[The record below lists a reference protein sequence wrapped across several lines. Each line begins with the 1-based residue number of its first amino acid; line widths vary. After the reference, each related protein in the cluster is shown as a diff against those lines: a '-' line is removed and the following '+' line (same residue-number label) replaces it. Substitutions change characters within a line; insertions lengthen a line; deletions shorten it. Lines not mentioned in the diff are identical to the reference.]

1 MRRRPNDSSSSH
13 SNQLDSTINEEL
25 NNSRAYNSYKQGGQS
40 GGHNNNNNNTNRIS
54 TSSFFSL
61 KKNRN
66 QSVNESYSDTSSF
79 DSSSILSGGT
89 GNISHNNKRHN
100 SVVSTNKSNTNIVPT
115 PQVTNSNHSRHA
127 STYSISTVSNPYET
141 KTSRSVH
148 NNALSRKP
156 TGSSMIS
163 KPSLSLANANE
174 TSNNGANGFV
184 LERPDLVY
192 EIDRMFR
199 DLMDKR
205 DFKSLPPQA
214 KQEMNNYS
222 PDKKWMLIYQD
233 ALTEYKR
240 QERAVRNKEENATP
254 EFYTKLL
261 LAKTITAQQLKNLW
275 VSLRTE
281 PIDWVRSFIYDCQGD
296 AILSAYLIK
305 IQDSINQVDIN
316 DINDDIF
323 DKEFN
328 TLKALKCMMN
338 QKLGAERVRTDV
350 NLYVNAVSGS
360 LLSPRILTRKI
371 AAESLTFMIAYYSH
385 NNDNDNQDAY
395 HKILRALDNISTK
408 PFFEFESGNDAA
420 HSTSSKK
427 KLVRKPPAG
436 ESYKRFELWLKSVEK
451 IIDGKGKYMNSLV
464 GASEELKFAYT
475 GNSNQGNLENHLLEY
490 CLGTMLLINT
500 IVEYGVDFRVRIH
513 LRAQFY
519 SAGLD
524 RLFAKFQELNYENLN
539 QQCAKFIDLANSD
552 ESYLKSKEQIDEN
565 LDFNDPV
572 ELVGSLWKNIKNS
585 EAQGFFLSAIQHLYL
600 NQSEKKDDADELL
613 RSLKLLDG
621 LIQNVTMVHTT
632 NDDSAVGIA
641 INKLFSSLSTDDMY
655 RKAIEEAR
663 NFKQIAEEATA
674 ERDELSRQLSMGADG
689 LITNLSNEIKE
700 QETVLYR
707 TRRLNE
713 ELSQELED
721 LKRRH
726 LVEKQEQELEMREM
740 LIMLNDNAILE
751 SKRNGPKTTVLIQ
764 TSNEK
769 LVKKLQKEIHRRKAE
784 YKLDNRQFGTQV
796 EPSSRL
802 RALRDQMGDIENM
815 ARELEMT
822 DFETYVDPDL
832 SNAEPK
838 YDPIESKELAE
849 TSEDEFEDAESTAH
863 SIVEVPD
870 LDAPKGPPRPCRED
884 DLEKLD
890 SLRKKLSSLQSESND
905 IMKFNNSSMFNKQKY
920 LAMERLREL
929 QDNFKDFNIDFSVDE
944 EESKSFSFEHVDP
957 SIKAKVH
964 EELEQVE
971 KLKKS
976 LEIKL
981 LSLNIKPANSTKSE
995 NTMQRLETKYMQ
1007 GKKPTA
1013 EGTIKS
1019 TNNTSDYRKHRNT
1032 TTDGMDPKFLK
1043 ELSSTVNKAAPI
1055 DGFDDIKEKSANN
1068 VEEPKTKQS
1077 KQTLNPSPDPPLPP
1091 SLDPSSG
1098 LAPPPPPPPPPPP
1111 MPSILGGTG
1120 NNTAAPPPPPPPPPP
1135 FLSSGSG
1142 SPAPPPPPPPPFP
1155 TGKVPKETVKSTSA
1169 SPVPGPFDNYP
1180 RPKKK
1185 LKQLHWEK
1193 FDNNTSNS
1201 FWLNSQTNTIA
1212 NDLMTK
1218 GIFDEIELIFAAKEI
1233 KKLATKKKED
1243 IDKLSFLSRDVAQQ
1257 FGINLHS
1264 FNNLSD
1270 EEIVAKILRCDKDII
1285 TNPAILEFL
1294 GKEDIVE
1301 VTNTLARN
1309 FEPYSTDYKMDQI
1322 SKPDKDPNELQ
1333 KPDRIYLELI
1343 YNLQHYWKSRIR
1355 ALTVISSFEKEYEEL
1370 VFKLRSIDEA
1380 VEKIKNSQHLKSV
1393 FQIILTVGNY
1403 MNDSTKQAQ
1412 GFKLS
1417 SLQRL
1422 SFMKDDKNSMTFLH
1436 YVEKIIRTQY
1446 PELLSFLDELS
1457 KCIEIAKFS
1466 IETIAN
1472 DCKDY
1477 AQSIKNVQSSIDI
1490 GNLSDVSKFH
1500 PQDKILKLVLP
1511 VLPRAKRKGEL
1522 LLDQSGYTLK
1532 ELDQLMRYFG
1542 EDPTDSFVRNSF
1554 ISKFANFAKDF
1565 KRAQTENIK
1574 REEELRIYE
1583 NRKKLYETPTR
1594 KQLENKEPNDD
1605 SDSNVMDS
1613 LLEKLKAAGP
1623 LKGEPSSAR
1632 KRALMRKHLLESL
1645 RKSPL
1650 KASIQLSPPPSPDSQ
1665 DEHTLHS
1672 PSRDTFNSQI
1682 KADSTDAETGL
1693 NDEEVVDGEKDVG
1706 SRARDLLME
1715 LRGVNENSSTD
1726 RMSAALKFR
1735 QERLRRKLSNIGI
1748 SNDSEH
1754 NPIAENDE
1762 VGE

>member
-13 SNQLDSTINEEL
+13 PNQLDSTINEEL
-25 NNSRAYNSYKQGGQS
+25 NNSRAYNSYKKGGQS
-40 GGHNNNNNNTNRIS
+40 GGPNNNNTNRIS

-66 QSVNESYSDTSSF
+66 QSVNDSYSDTSSF

-89 GNISHNNKRHN
+89 GNLSHNNKRHN
-100 SVVSTNKSNTNIVPT
+100 SVVSTNKSNTNIIPT
-115 PQVTNSNHSRHA
+115 SQVTNSNHSRHA

-174 TSNNGANGFV
+174 TSNSGVNGFV
-184 LERPDLVY
+184 LEKPELVY

-240 QERAVRNKEENATP
+240 QERVVHNKEENATP

-305 IQDSINQVDIN
+305 IQDSINQSDIN

-385 NNDNDNQDAY
+385 NNDNDNQNAY
-395 HKILRALDNISTK
+395 HKILRALDNISMK
-408 PFFEFESGNDAA
+408 PFFEFESGNDAPQ
-420 HSTSSKK
+420 STSSKK

-513 LRAQFY
+513 LRAQFF

-524 RLFAKFQELNYENLN
+524 RLFAKFHELNYENLN

-552 ESYLKSKEQIDEN
+552 ESYLKNKEQIDEN

-641 INKLFSSLSTDDMY
+641 INKLFASLSTDDMY
-655 RKAIEEAR
+655 RKAIEESR

-740 LIMLNDNAILE
+740 LIMLNDNALLE

-822 DFETYVDPDL
+822 DFETYVDPSL
-832 SNAEPK
+832 NNVELKP
-838 YDPIESKELAE
+838 DPIESKELTE
-849 TSEDEFEDAESTAH
+849 TSEDEFEDAESTAQ
-863 SIVEVPD
+863 SIIEAPEVD
-870 LDAPKGPPRPCRED
+870 IPKGPPRPCRED

-905 IMKFNNSSMFNKQKY
+905 IMKFNNSSMFSKQKY

-929 QDNFKDFNIDFSVDE
+929 QNNFKDFNIDFSVDD
-944 EESKSFSFEHVDP
+944 EESNSFSFEHVDP
-957 SIKAKVH
+957 SIKAKIH

-976 LEIKL
+976 LEMKL
-981 LSLNIKPANSTKSE
+981 SSLNIKPANSSKPE
-995 NTMQRLETKYMQ
+995 NTMHRLEAKYMH
-1007 GKKPTA
+1007 GKKPIA
-1013 EGTIKS
+1013 EGAIKS
-1019 TNNTSDYRKHRNT
+1019 THAKDYRRHRNT
-1032 TTDGMDPKFLK
+1032 TTEGMDPKFLK
-1043 ELSSTVNKAAPI
+1043 ELSSTVNKAMPI
-1055 DGFDDIKEKSANN
+1055 DGFDDEKPTNN
-1068 VEEPKTKQS
+1068 EEEPKTKQAV
-1077 KQTLNPSPDPPLPP
+1077 LPPPPPPPLPP
-1091 SLDPSSG
+1091 SLDPSSSG
-1098 LAPPPPPPPPPPP
+1098 SVPPPPPPPPLPSMLGASGNNAAAPPPPPPPPPPP
-1111 MPSILGGTG
+1111 
-1120 NNTAAPPPPPPPPPP
+1120 A

-1155 TGKVPKETVKSTSA
+1155 TGKAPKEIERSATA

-1201 FWLNSQTNTIA
+1201 FWQNAQTNTIA
-1212 NDLMTK
+1212 NELMTK

-1243 IDKLSFLSRDVAQQ
+1243 IDKLTFLSRDVAQQ

-1285 TNPAILEFL
+1285 TNPAILEFF

-1301 VTNTLARN
+1301 VTNTMARN

-1355 ALTVISSFEKEYEEL
+1355 ALAVMSSFEKEYDEL

-1380 VEKIKNSQHLKSV
+1380 VENIKNSQHLKSV
-1393 FQIILTVGNY
+1393 FEIILTVGNY

-1436 YVEKIIRTQY
+1436 YVEKIVRTQY
-1446 PELLSFLDELS
+1446 PQLLNFLDDLS
-1457 KCIEIAKFS
+1457 KCLEISKFS

-1500 PQDKILKLVLP
+1500 PHDKILKLVLP
-1511 VLPRAKRKGEL
+1511 VLPKAKRKGEL

-1532 ELDQLMRYFG
+1532 EFDQLMRYFG
-1542 EDPTDSFVRNSF
+1542 EDPSDSFVRNSF
-1554 ISKFANFAKDF
+1554 ISKFGNFVKDF

-1583 NRKKLYETPTR
+1583 NRKKLYETPR
-1594 KQLENKEPNDD
+1594 KRVENNEANDD

-1623 LKGEPSSAR
+1623 KGEPSSAR
-1632 KRALMRKHLLESL
+1632 KRALMRKHLLEGL
-1645 RKSPL
+1645 KKSPL
-1650 KASIQLSPPPSPDSQ
+1650 KASVQLSPPPSPDSQ
-1665 DEHTLHS
+1665 DEHALLS
-1672 PSRDTFNSQI
+1672 PTGDAFSSQI
-1682 KADSTDAETGL
+1682 NVDPVETDAAV
-1693 NDEEVVDGEKDVG
+1693 NDEEVIEEEKDVG
-1706 SRARDLLME
+1706 SRARDLLKE
-1715 LRGVNENSSTD
+1715 LRGVNENNSTD

-1748 SNDSEH
+1748 ANDSE
-1754 NPIAENDE
+1754 PTSIAENDE
-1762 VGE
+1762 IGE

>member
-1 MRRRPNDSSSSH
+1 MRRRPNDSTPTRPS
-13 SNQLDSTINEEL
+13 QLDSTINEEL
-25 NNSRAYNSYKQGGQS
+25 NNSRAYNSYKHNGNS
-40 GGHNNNNNNTNRIS
+40 GTPNNNSNGNRIS

-66 QSVNESYSDTSSF
+66 QSVNDSYSDNSSF

-89 GNISHNNKRHN
+89 GNISHNSKRHN
-100 SVVSTNKSNTNIVPT
+100 SVVSNDKTGTNIVPT
-115 PQVTNSNHSRHA
+115 SQITNSNHSRHA

-163 KPSLSLANANE
+163 RPSISLASANE
-174 TSNNGANGFV
+174 ATSNGVNGFA
-184 LERPDLVY
+184 LERPELVY

-199 DLMDKR
+199 ELMDKR

-240 QERAVRNKEENATP
+240 QERVVRNKEENATP

-261 LAKTITAQQLKNLW
+261 LAKTITANQLKNLW

-305 IQDSINQVDIN
+305 IQDAINQSDIN
-316 DINDDIF
+316 DINDEIF

-350 NLYVNAVSGS
+350 NLYVSAVSGS
-360 LLSPRILTRKI
+360 LLSPRIVTRKI

-385 NNDNDNQDAY
+385 NNENDNQDAY
-395 HKILRALDNISTK
+395 HKILKALDNISTK
-408 PFFEFESGNDAA
+408 PFFEFESANDNVQ
-420 HSTSSKK
+420 TSSPKK

-436 ESYKRFELWLKSVEK
+436 ESYKRFELWLRSVEK
-451 IIDGKGKYMNSLV
+451 TIDGKGKYMNSLV

-475 GNSNQGNLENHLLEY
+475 GSSNQSNLENHLLEY

-513 LRAQFY
+513 LRAQFF

-539 QQCAKFIDLANSD
+539 QQCSKFMELANSD
-552 ESYLKSKEQIDEN
+552 ESYLKSKEQIDED

-572 ELVGSLWKNIKNS
+572 DLVGSLWKNIKNS

-600 NQSEKKDDADELL
+600 NQSEKKDDSEELV
-613 RSLKLLDG
+613 RSLRLLDG

-641 INKLFSSLSTDDMY
+641 INKLFSSLSTDEMY
-655 RKAIEEAR
+655 RKAIEDAK

-713 ELSQELED
+713 ELGQELED

-726 LVEKQEQELEMREM
+726 LVEKQQQELEMREM
-740 LIMLNDNAILE
+740 LIMLNDSALVE
-751 SKRNGPKTTVLIQ
+751 SKKNGSKTTVLIQ

-769 LVKKLQKEIHRRKAE
+769 LMKKLQKQIHRRKAE

-822 DFETYVDPDL
+822 DFETYVDPD
-832 SNAEPK
+832 SV
-838 YDPIESKELAE
+838 ESKPISVEE
-849 TSEDEFEDAESTAH
+849 EQIEPSEDEFEDAETTEH
-863 SIVEVPD
+863 GVVDIPIEEP
-870 LDAPKGPPRPCRED
+870 PKGPPRPCRED

-890 SLRKKLSSLQSESND
+890 ILRKKLSSLQSESND
-905 IMKFNNSSMFNKQKY
+905 IMKFNNKSMFSKQKY

-929 QDNFKDFNIDFSVDE
+929 QNNFKDFNIDFTDDTE
-944 EESKSFSFEHVDP
+944 PNSFSFEHVDP
-957 SIKAKVH
+957 SIKARIH

-971 KLKKS
+971 RLKKD
-976 LEIKL
+976 
-981 LSLNIKPANSTKSE
+981 
-995 NTMQRLETKYMQ
+995 LETKLSNLNSGSNSRSNSPNILSKMEAKYMH
-1007 GKKPTA
+1007 GKVPTT
-1013 EGTIKS
+1013 EGAVKS
-1019 TNNTSDYRKHRNT
+1019 STQSKDYKKHRNT
-1032 TTDGMDPKFLK
+1032 TIDGMEPKFLK
-1043 ELSSTVNKAAPI
+1043 ELSRTVNKTAPI
-1055 DGFDDIKEKSANN
+1055 DGFDSTTDDVNKEPTVNKKDENESQ
-1068 VEEPKTKQS
+1068 VP
-1077 KQTLNPSPDPPLPP
+1077 PPPPPPPLPP
-1091 SLDPSSG
+1091 SLNPSSNA
-1098 LAPPPPPPPPPPP
+1098 APPPPPPPPPPL
-1111 MPSILGGTG
+1111 PSSLGG
-1120 NNTAAPPPPPPPPPP
+1120 NNNGAIGAPPPPPPPPPPP

-1142 SPAPPPPPPPPFP
+1142 SPGPPPPPPPPPPFP
-1155 TGKVPKETVKSTSA
+1155 NAKAHKEVTKSVSTSQIT
-1169 SPVPGPFDNYP
+1169 SPFDNYP

-1193 FDNNTSNS
+1193 FDNNTTSS
-1201 FWLNSQTNTIA
+1201 FWQNAQTNTIA

-1243 IDKLSFLSRDVAQQ
+1243 IDKLTFLSRDVSQQ

-1264 FNNLSD
+1264 FNNLTD
-1270 EEIVAKILRCDKDII
+1270 EEVVAKILRCDKDII
-1285 TNPAILEFL
+1285 NNPAILEFL
-1294 GKEDIVE
+1294 GKEEIVE
-1301 VTNTLARN
+1301 VTNSLARN

-1333 KPDRIYLELI
+1333 KPDRIYLELV

-1355 ALTVISSFEKEYEEL
+1355 ALTVMSTFEKEYDDL
-1370 VFKLRSIDEA
+1370 VFKLRSIDET
-1380 VEKIKNSQHLKSV
+1380 VESIKNSKHLKSV
-1393 FQIILTVGNY
+1393 FEIILTVGNY
-1403 MNDSTKQAQ
+1403 MNDSTKQAL

-1436 YVEKIIRTQY
+1436 YVEKIVRTQY
-1446 PELLSFLDELS
+1446 PELLGFVDELS
-1457 KCIEIAKFS
+1457 KCLDISKFS
-1466 IETIAN
+1466 IETIEN
-1472 DCKDY
+1472 DCRDY

-1500 PQDKILKLVLP
+1500 PQDRILKLVLP
-1511 VLPRAKRKGEL
+1511 VLPKAKRKSEL

-1532 ELDQLMRYFG
+1532 EFDQLMRYFG

-1554 ISKFANFAKDF
+1554 ISKFASFVNDF
-1565 KRAQTENIK
+1565 KRAQTENIR

-1583 NRKKLYETPTR
+1583 KRKKLYETPR
-1594 KQLENKEPNDD
+1594 KQAKSDEDSDD
-1605 SDSNVMDS
+1605 ANDSNVMDS

-1623 LKGEPSSAR
+1623 PKGEPSSAR
-1632 KRALMRKHLLESL
+1632 KRALMRKHMIESVK
-1645 RKSPL
+1645 KSPL
-1650 KASIQLSPPPSPDSQ
+1650 KSGDVSPPPFSDPQ
-1665 DEHTLHS
+1665 DEPMLS
-1672 PSRDTFNSQI
+1672 PSKETFSSPVKTDAMAN
-1682 KADSTDAETGL
+1682 DST
-1693 NDEEVVDGEKDVG
+1693 EVENEDGEKDVG
-1706 SRARDLLME
+1706 SRARDLLKE

-1726 RMSAALKFR
+1726 RVSAAAKFR
-1735 QERLRRKLSNIGI
+1735 QERLRRKLSNIGLTNENENN
-1748 SNDSEH
+1748 STSE
-1754 NPIAENDE
+1754 IKE
-1762 VGE
+1762 VEEE